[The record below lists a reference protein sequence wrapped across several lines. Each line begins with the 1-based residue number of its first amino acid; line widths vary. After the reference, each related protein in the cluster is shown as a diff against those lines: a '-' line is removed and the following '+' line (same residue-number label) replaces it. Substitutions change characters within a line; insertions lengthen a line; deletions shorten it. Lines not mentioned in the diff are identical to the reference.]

1 MPVAPEFNG
10 SASAKPERRRR
21 PAPFSIRLS
30 ETDRARLAMEAAG
43 APLGAYIKSKLLD
56 GKAVERKRRKVLTI
70 QDREALAQALAL
82 LGRSRLSS
90 NLNQLAN
97 AVNIGVL
104 PITPE
109 TEAELLAAVQD
120 VREIRRHLMTA
131 LGFKLE
137 DRR

>member
-1 MPVAPEFNG
+1 
-10 SASAKPERRRR
+10 
-21 PAPFSIRLS
+21 
-30 ETDRARLAMEAAG
+30 MEAAG